1 MYIESVPNRGSPP
14 AILLRESFRDN
25 GRVGKRTLANLS
37 AWPTAL
43 VEGFRTLLKGGVAV
57 AADGIRIRRAL
68 PHGHAAAVL
77 GVIRA
82 IGLDRHLGRPTDKR
96 LAPLAIALIASRMI
110 SPASKLTT
118 ARDLAADTACS
129 SLGRLLEL
137 GAVDEVE
144 LYRALD
150 WLGAR
155 QGAIEGALARRHLK
169 DGALVLY
176 DVSSSWLEGRCCELA
191 RFGYS
196 RDGKKGKLQIVYG
209 LLCAADGCPVAVEV
223 FEGNTADPMT
233 LSTQIDKLKERFGL
247 SRVVMVGDRGMITS
261 ARIRDELKPA
271 GLDWITALRAPQI
284 RALLDTGAF
293 QLSLFDERDL
303 PTDQVRGLKAHEI
316 TAPEFPGERLV
327 VCKNPLLAEERAR
340 KREDLLQATEAA
352 LAKLA
357 DQIARGIGPKGT
369 DRIARAIG
377 RIENRYKLAKLF
389 DITVGEF
396 GFTFARSPVRIA
408 AEARLDGFY
417 VIRTSVEDKTLAAES
432 VVGAYKSL
440 ARVERAFRSLK
451 TVDLH
456 LRPIHHWLASRV
468 RAHVFLCMLACHV
481 EWHMRECL
489 KPMLFDDDDQHRF
502 EALAHVP
509 FDMAGEHAQENMG
522 AHPRRQPMVDRSQV
536 QIDSLETAEGALDAG
551 ETFIGADHALGRQG
565 FVLDAGAD
573 DIKAV
578 EPGLC
583 GDADGTAG
591 KGEAVFTDSDVEQ
604 LGEFVAV
611 FDAADR
617 ARDPVGALG
626 AGAAG
631 DLVGQ
636 LGQCRLGG
644 LQQILALAGPLL

>member
-1 MYIESVPNRGSPP
+1 MYIEAVPNRGSPP
-14 AILLRESFRDN
+14 AILLRESFREN

-37 AWPTAL
+37 DWPTPL

-57 AADGIRIRRAL
+57 AAEGIRIRRAL

-77 GVIRA
+77 GTIRA
-82 IGLDRHLGRPTDKR
+82 IGLDRLLGKPIDKR
-96 LAPLAIALIASRMI
+96 LVPLAIALIASRLI
-110 SPASKLTT
+110 SPASKLAT
-118 ARDLAADTACS
+118 ARDLAADTAGS

-137 GAVDEVE
+137 GAVDESE

-155 QGAIEGALARRHLK
+155 QAAIETALARRHLK
-169 DGALVLY
+169 NGALVLY

-247 SRVVMVGDRGMITS
+247 SRVVLVGDRGMITS

-303 PTDQVRGLKAHEI
+303 AEI

-357 DQIARGIGPKGT
+357 DQIARGTGPRGT
-369 DRIARAIG
+369 DRIARAVG

-389 DITVGEF
+389 DITVGED
-396 GFTFARSPVRIA
+396 GFTFARNPVRIA
-408 AEARLDGFY
+408 EEARLDGFY
-417 VIRTSVEDKTLAAES
+417 VIRTSVEDKALAAES

-440 ARVERAFRSLK
+440 ARVERAFRTLK

-468 RAHVFLCMLACHV
+468 RAHVFLCLLACHV

-489 KPMLFDDDDQHRF
+489 KPMLFDDDD
-502 EALAHVP
+502 P
-509 FDMAGEHAQENMG
+509 
-522 AHPRRQPMVDRSQV
+522 
-536 QIDSLETAEGALDAG
+536 
-551 ETFIGADHALGRQG
+551 
-565 FVLDAGAD
+565 
-573 DIKAV
+573 
-578 EPGLC
+578 
-583 GDADGTAG
+583 
-591 KGEAVFTDSDVEQ
+591 
-604 LGEFVAV
+604 
-611 FDAADR
+611 
-617 ARDPVGALG
+617 
-626 AGAAG
+626 AGAARERASIVAPAQSSPAALRKRSSKLTANG
-631 DLVGQ
+631 GPVHSFHSLLRDLATCTINAVTTTLNQ
-636 LGQCRLGG
+636 AYSFTLVATPTPIQA
-644 LQQILALAGPLL
+644 QAFTLLNVDPTKL

>member
-1 MYIESVPNRGSPP
+1 MYIESVPNRSSPP
-14 AILLRESFRDN
+14 AILLRESFREQ
-25 GRVGKRTLANLS
+25 GRVRKRTLANLS
-37 AWPTAL
+37 AWPTPL

-77 GVIRA
+77 GTIRA
-82 IGLDRHLGRPTDKR
+82 IGLDRLLGKPSDKR
-96 LAPLAIALIASRMI
+96 LAPLAMALIASRLI
-110 SPASKLTT
+110 SPASKLAT
-118 ARDLAADTACS
+118 ARDLAADTAAS
-129 SLGRLLEL
+129 SLGRLLGL
-137 GAVDEVE
+137 GGVDEVE

-155 QGAIEGALARRHLK
+155 QAAIETALAGRHLK

-233 LSTQIDKLKERFGL
+233 LATQIDKLKERFGL
-247 SRVVMVGDRGMITS
+247 SRVVLVGDRGMITS

-303 PTDQVRGLKAHEI
+303 AEI

-327 VCKNPLLAEERAR
+327 VCKNPLLAEERTR
-340 KREDLLQATEAA
+340 KRGDLLQATEAA
-352 LAKLA
+352 LTKLA
-357 DQIARGIGPKGT
+357 DQIARGTGGKGQ
-369 DRIARAIG
+369 DKIARAVG

-389 DITVGEF
+389 DITVAED
-396 GFTFARSPVRIA
+396 GFSFARNPDRIA

-417 VIRTSVEDKTLAAES
+417 VIRTSVEDKSLAAES
-432 VVGAYKSL
+432 VVGAYKGL

-456 LRPIHHWLASRV
+456 LRPIHHWLAPRV

-481 EWHMRECL
+481 EWHMRERL
-489 KPMLFDDDDQHRF
+489 KPMLFDDDDPAAAAHERASIVAPAQSSPA
-502 EALAHVP
+502 ALRKRA
-509 FDMAGEHAQENMG
+509 
-522 AHPRRQPMVDRSQV
+522 RK
-536 QIDSLETAEGALDAG
+536 LT
-551 ETFIGADHALGRQG
+551 
-565 FVLDAGAD
+565 
-573 DIKAV
+573 
-578 EPGLC
+578 
-583 GDADGTAG
+583 ADGGPVHSFQTLLRDLATCTLNEMTTTLN
-591 KGEAVFTDSDVEQ
+591 EAYSFT
-604 LGEFVAV
+604 LVATLTPV
-611 FDAADR
+611 QAQAFRLLDI
-617 ARDPVGALG
+617 DPTT
-626 AGAAG
+626 
-631 DLVGQ
+631 
-636 LGQCRLGG
+636 
-644 LQQILALAGPLL
+644 P

>member
-1 MYIESVPNRGSPP
+1 MYIEAVPNRGSPP
-14 AILLRESFRDN
+14 AILLRESFREN

-37 AWPTAL
+37 DWPTPL

-57 AADGIRIRRAL
+57 AAEGIRIRRAL

-77 GVIRA
+77 GTMRV
-82 IGLDRHLGRPTDKR
+82 IGLDRLLGKPIDKR
-96 LAPLAIALIASRMI
+96 LVPLAIALIASRLI
-110 SPASKLTT
+110 SPASKLAT
-118 ARDLAADTACS
+118 ARDLAADTAGS

-137 GAVDEVE
+137 GAVDESE

-155 QGAIEGALARRHLK
+155 QAAIETALARRHLK
-169 DGALVLY
+169 NGALVLY

-233 LSTQIDKLKERFGL
+233 LSTQIDKLKERFAL
-247 SRVVMVGDRGMITS
+247 SRVVLVGDRGMITS
-261 ARIRDELKPA
+261 ARISDELRPA

-303 PTDQVRGLKAHEI
+303 AEI

-352 LAKLA
+352 LTKLA
-357 DQIARGIGPKGT
+357 DQIARGTGPRGT
-369 DRIARAIG
+369 DRIARAVG

-389 DITVGEF
+389 NITVGED
-396 GFTFARSPVRIA
+396 GFTFARNPVRIA
-408 AEARLDGFY
+408 EEARLDGFY
-417 VIRTSVEDKTLAAES
+417 VIRTSVEDKALAAES

-440 ARVERAFRSLK
+440 ARVERAFRTLK

-468 RAHVFLCMLACHV
+468 RAHVFLCLLACHV

-489 KPMLFDDDDQHRF
+489 KPMLFDDDD
-502 EALAHVP
+502 P
-509 FDMAGEHAQENMG
+509 
-522 AHPRRQPMVDRSQV
+522 
-536 QIDSLETAEGALDAG
+536 
-551 ETFIGADHALGRQG
+551 
-565 FVLDAGAD
+565 
-573 DIKAV
+573 
-578 EPGLC
+578 
-583 GDADGTAG
+583 
-591 KGEAVFTDSDVEQ
+591 
-604 LGEFVAV
+604 
-611 FDAADR
+611 
-617 ARDPVGALG
+617 
-626 AGAAG
+626 AGAARERASIVAPAQSSPAALRKRSSKLTANG
-631 DLVGQ
+631 GPVHSFHSLLRDLATCTINAVTTTLNQ
-636 LGQCRLGG
+636 AYSFTLVATPTPIQA
-644 LQQILALAGPLL
+644 QAFTLLSVDPTKL